1 MITSLHIKNYALIEE
16 LEMNPSSK
24 LNIITGE
31 TGAGKSIM
39 LGAVGLLLGNRAD
52 TKILLNKDQKCIV
65 EGTFDLSQYKLKAVF
80 DDEDLDYEKECVVR
94 REITANGKSRAFIN
108 DTPATLSALKHIGE
122 FLMDVHSQH
131 ESLSLGANK
140 YQLEVLDAFAGHHE
154 LVATYKIDFT
164 AFSSAKKAYSDLLD
178 LAQKGAEDL
187 DYKKFLLEELNQIPL
202 DQLNQEDIEKELEI
216 LENAE
221 EIKLKLSQSIHL
233 LDESEVAILQQL
245 TEVKQALSSIADFS
259 KALAELNERIDS
271 SAIEL
276 QDIFSELQINQDRIE
291 HDPARIQVLKEQLD
305 LLYRLQKK
313 HNTQTVG
320 ELIDLRNNLDES
332 LSKVA
337 NLDSEIEKAKTALE
351 KTEKKMIDSGDK
363 LSESRKLFALN
374 FSDEI
379 EKIIKNIGIENGTVE
394 IQVNATEPGTTG
406 LDQIDMLFSAN
417 KGIKPQELKE
427 VASGGEFS
435 RLIFAIK
442 YLIADKTSLP
452 TIIFDEIDTGVS
464 GQVALQMIQMMKE
477 MAKNHQ
483 VISISHLPQ
492 FAAGGDSHYFVYK
505 DHSTDRT
512 VSKIKKLENEDR
524 VIEIAKM
531 IGGEN
536 PANAAMESA
545 KELLQIG

>member
-1 MITSLHIKNYALIEE
+1 MIKSLHIKNYALIEE
-16 LEMNPSSK
+16 LEMSPSSK

-52 TKILLNKDQKCIV
+52 TKILLDKDQKCIV
-65 EGTFDLSQYKLKAVF
+65 EGTFDLSQYKLKKVF
-80 DDEDLDYEKECVVR
+80 EEENLDYETECVVR
-94 REITANGKSRAFIN
+94 REINASGKSRAFVN
-108 DTPATLSALKHIGE
+108 DTPATLSALKNIGE

-140 YQLEVLDAFAGHHE
+140 YQLEVLDAFAGHNE
-154 LVATYKIDFT
+154 LIATYKKDYTSF
-164 AFSSAKKAYSDLLD
+164 ALAKRTYSDLQE

-202 DQLNQEDIEKELEI
+202 DQLNQSEIEKELEI

-233 LDESEVAILQQL
+233 LDDSEVTILQQL
-245 TEVKQALSSIADFS
+245 TEVKQALSAIADFS
-259 KALAELNERIDS
+259 KELAELNDRIES
-271 SAIEL
+271 STIEL
-276 QDIFSELQINQDRIE
+276 QDIFNELQTNQDRIE
-291 HDPARIQVLKEQLD
+291 HDPARIQELKEQLD

-313 HNTQTVG
+313 HSKQTVA
-320 ELIDLRNNLDES
+320 ELITLRNDLEES

-337 NLDSEIEKAKTALE
+337 NLDSEIEKAKGTLE
-351 KTEKKMIDSGDK
+351 KTEKKMLGSGGK

-394 IQVNATEPGTTG
+394 IQVNQSEPGTNG

-417 KGIKPQELKE
+417 KGIKPQELKD

-492 FAAGGDSHYFVYK
+492 FAAGGDAHYFVYK
-505 DHSTDRT
+505 DHSTDRS
-512 VSKIKKLENEDR
+512 VSRIKKLENEDR

-536 PANAAMESA
+536 PANAALESA